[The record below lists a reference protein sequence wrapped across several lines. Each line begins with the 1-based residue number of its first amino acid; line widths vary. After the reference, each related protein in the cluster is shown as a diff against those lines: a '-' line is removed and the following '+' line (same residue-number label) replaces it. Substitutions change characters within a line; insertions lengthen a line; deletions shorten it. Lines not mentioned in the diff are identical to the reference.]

1 MATAT
6 VVRPS
11 QALRTRRDA
20 PRPTLPT
27 KRASAMDSD
36 APAGKKRRLDEPYVR
51 TKDHILRKFA
61 GKPPS
66 LTVHI
71 HPNYFRFDGQE
82 GSFTYDSPMV
92 SFLKSLRN
100 QEVPADMIE
109 ALLSG
114 NVPFYDGCLIVEVHN
129 HRSANG
135 SHKGKHD
142 SGAGDQVKFSMHNYN
157 NYVTPSGWAAFPKR
171 AKEGELPDKAQSAE
185 AVKSEEGAEDKG
197 KGKSDDGPH
206 IATLVMFPT
215 PLSQHK
221 EMMLLANTPA
231 SEIRSKKKAADGS
244 TTPQLSIPPT
254 PLASA
259 SRTAGQENKMAL
271 EEQDYYQFQ
280 ADVLLATE
288 PPLYLE
294 PVKNPQEAQKVLEML
309 RHPLHN
315 NPPPSPK
322 TRKRTTAELAA
333 DDAQAAEA
341 ERRMLIMD
349 ERKATAPG
357 AADGAGNSQ
366 ALGLNRFKT
375 LQMVREKLDEAERQ
389 KKEEQEQAQAQRKQE
404 EAAANAI
411 QAQKQAQQEQQRKLM
426 NQRQHFARQQ
436 HEQQRAQQMQQQAAM
451 LAQNHA
457 HPQPNGLP
465 NQQMQNNFQHPTSV
479 SQSSPIVRQQTPMMN
494 SSPMVAQNGFPMAAT
509 SSQQAGSPP
518 RPTSA
523 AMPNPNVAMARQ
535 ASQQQQASRNATPQ
549 MAQGTPNMAAM
560 ANRQPN
566 QTPRLP
572 HGSPAPGTP
581 ATANMNMASMPM
593 QTPGQTAMTPE
604 QFAMLQAR
612 QQQMQNQAGGMN
624 AGSPGQNHAN
634 MTPEQIQQIQN
645 QQQRA
650 RHQQLMI
657 ARAQA
662 AAAQAQQNGANP
674 QAQQALAQRAY
685 MLQQQQ
691 QQQAMQQRMLQGQ
704 QGNNAGQAGSPHPG
718 NMHAT
723 PQMGHAHPQQGQG
736 QGQGGDM
743 GQGQQLTPQQQAQR
757 SQQQQA
763 QLRQAQHALQGLV
776 SQYNGLQNIPQHV
789 VSSMPPAMQ
798 MVVQRQRQQQQQA
811 VRARQMA
818 MQAQQAQ
825 NAGQAVAGT
834 TSTPDPEYMQTL
846 RNHQTMLAAQQ
857 QQQGGQMNGM
867 SMTHNM
873 NFGNMGN
880 QQFQNGQG
888 DNLSQQFQAM
898 HAALNRGQQG
908 GGGMGQ

>member
-20 PRPTLPT
+20 PRPALPT
-27 KRASAMDSD
+27 KRASAMDASE
-36 APAGKKRRLDEPYVR
+36 PAGKRRRLDEPYVR
-51 TKDHILRKFA
+51 TKDYILRKFA

-66 LTVHI
+66 LTVYL

-82 GSFTYDSPMV
+82 GSFTYDGPMV

-100 QEVPADMIE
+100 QEVPADMVE
-109 ALLSG
+109 ALLAG
-114 NVPFYDGCLIVEVHN
+114 NVPFYDGCLIVEIHN

-135 SHKGKHD
+135 NNKGKHD

-157 NYVTPSGWAAFPKR
+157 NYVTPSGLTPFPKK
-171 AKEGELPDKAQSAE
+171 AKESELPDKSQAAE
-185 AVKSEEGAEDKG
+185 AVKSEEGGEDKA
-197 KGKSDDGPH
+197 KAKDEDGPH
-206 IATLVMFPT
+206 ISTLVMFPT

-231 SEIRSKKKAADGS
+231 SELRSKKKVADGS
-244 TTPQLSIPPT
+244 TTPQVSVA
-254 PLASA
+254 AS
-259 SRTAGQENKMAL
+259 QENKMAL

-294 PVKNPQEAQKVLEML
+294 PVKNPQEAQKVLDML
-309 RHPLHN
+309 KHPLHS

-357 AADGAGNSQ
+357 AADSAGNSQ

-404 EAAANAI
+404 EAAANAA

-436 HEQQRAQQMQQQAAM
+436 HEQMRAQQMQQAAALM
-451 LAQNHA
+451 AQNQS
-457 HPQPNGLP
+457 HPQQNGMA
-465 NQQMQNNFQHPTSV
+465 NQQQNNFQHPTSM
-479 SQSSPIVRQQTPMMN
+479 SQSSPVVRQQTPMMN

-535 ASQQQQASRNATPQ
+535 ASQQAHASRNATPQ
-549 MAQGTPNMAAM
+549 MAQGTPNMTAM
-560 ANRQPN
+560 PNRQMN
-566 QTPRLP
+566 QTPRIP

-581 ATANMNMASMPM
+581 ATSNMNMASMPM
-593 QTPGQTAMTPE
+593 PTPGQTAMTPE

-612 QQQMQNQAGGMN
+612 QQQMANQVGGMN
-624 AGSPGQNHAN
+624 AGSPGQNQVN
-634 MTPEQIQQIQN
+634 MTPEQIQQIQ
-645 QQQRA
+645 QQQHRT
-650 RHQQLMI
+650 RQQQIMV

-662 AAAQAQQNGANP
+662 VAQQAQQNGSNP

-685 MLQQQQ
+685 LLQQQQ
-691 QQQAMQQRMLQGQ
+691 QQQAMQQRMLQA

-718 NMHAT
+718 SMHAT

-736 QGQGGDM
+736 QAGDTN
-743 GQGQQLTPQQQAQR
+743 QGQQLTPQQQAQR
-757 SQQQQA
+757 QQQQQA

-776 SQYNGLQNIPQHV
+776 QQYNGLQNIPQQV
-789 VSSMPPAMQ
+789 VSSLPPPMQ
-798 MVVQRQRQQQQQA
+798 MVVQRQRQQQQQTA
-811 VRARQMA
+811 RARQMA

-846 RNHQTMLAAQQ
+846 RNHQTMLAQ

-873 NFGNMGN
+873 NFANMGN
-880 QQFQNGQG
+880 QQFQGGG
-888 DNLSQQFQAM
+888 DSLSQQFQAM